1 MKQNLIQQTTVLF
14 CRTLLTCGLGLWG
27 LQPLVAAEVERLR
40 TEAIKNPV
48 GIDVKHPAFS
58 WTLEAGDE
66 RGISQKAYEINVFT
80 DAAHT
85 RKIWSSGR
93 MTSDQQIDIPYKGDA
108 LAPSTR
114 YYWTVTVWDNKG
126 RKATSKENAYFETGL
141 LDTGWNGARWIKTPT
156 TEPPKPTASHYTVE
170 MDFEIERQAAGIIFS
185 ASDKNNLFL
194 WSIDVRDKKT
204 PFLRRHIKRTANSVT
219 QIRNS
224 EQPLPTRS

>member
-1 MKQNLIQQTTVLF
+1 MKQNFIQQATTLF
-14 CRTLLTCGLGLWG
+14 CRMLLTCGLGLWG
-27 LQPLVAAEVERLR
+27 LQPLVATEVERLR

-93 MTSDQQIDIPYKGDA
+93 TTSDRQIDIPYEGDA

-156 TEPPKPTASHYTVE
+156 TEPPKPTAS
-170 MDFEIERQAAGIIFS
+170 S
-185 ASDKNNLFL
+185 
-194 WSIDVRDKKT
+194 
-204 PFLRRHIKRTANSVT
+204 
-219 QIRNS
+219 
-224 EQPLPTRS
+224 